1 MNSIWRYLREE
12 LFCPETN
19 LFYDCRTSRDPVLRF
34 EFLPTAEEIAAD
46 FPNPCGWSTGMEDCM
61 LNAGSILDTLA
72 LENEAGDGDPAFA
85 GRVLDGIF
93 RCTTVHG
100 RPGFVVR
107 GLSPRDGKSCYSNSS
122 RDQFSLAV
130 YGTWRYLRAFPEAS
144 DSDRERARFILRSVA
159 EFCEQRITPENDFDL
174 GRLDGGRALV
184 SKLWNCAAHEALRL
198 PMIYA
203 AAFEATGEDR
213 WLVLAR
219 RYAAQG
225 TEISLR
231 ADEKECWDIPLAQ
244 LQLSL
249 AFFRDSELFPE
260 LAEEIRAA
268 MKRTAGMGLRE
279 FRRILAGAEA
289 FSGDWGG
296 LYGNWRL
303 RPMMLTAQTLSAH
316 GHSAVFGGKT
326 YLNPIPEPA
335 CAQPN
340 ALLRGFGNALITI
353 YSDDD
358 TTLGE
363 EERARFARVLER
375 IDFSRCSGSGPVQL
389 LHGFRL
395 ARRRGAELSQETDTL
410 SNQEGGNL

>member
-203 AAFEATGEDR
+203 AAFEATSEDR

-225 TEISLR
+225 TE
-231 ADEKECWDIPLAQ
+231 
-244 LQLSL
+244 
-249 AFFRDSELFPE
+249 
-260 LAEEIRAA
+260 